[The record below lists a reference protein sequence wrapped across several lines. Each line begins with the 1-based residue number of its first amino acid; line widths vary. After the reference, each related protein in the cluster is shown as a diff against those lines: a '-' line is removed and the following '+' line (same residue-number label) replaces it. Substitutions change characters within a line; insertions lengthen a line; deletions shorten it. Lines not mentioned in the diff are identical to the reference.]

1 MMRCRH
7 CSRSVIQLGG
17 SESSHGTVVL
27 LLAEAVGDAAGEP
40 LGAHGGF
47 FHASLSTSSLEMLCI
62 TSREPKTSGVKRHG
76 ERPMPETLSVSTA
89 AALREREPTRP

>member
-7 CSRSVIQLGG
+7 CSQSVIQLGG

-27 LLAEAVGDAAGEP
+27 PVLPAEAVGDAAGVP

-62 TSREPKTSGVKRHG
+62 TSREPKTSGPQRSNRDRSG
-76 ERPMPETLSVSTA
+76 
-89 AALREREPTRP
+89 